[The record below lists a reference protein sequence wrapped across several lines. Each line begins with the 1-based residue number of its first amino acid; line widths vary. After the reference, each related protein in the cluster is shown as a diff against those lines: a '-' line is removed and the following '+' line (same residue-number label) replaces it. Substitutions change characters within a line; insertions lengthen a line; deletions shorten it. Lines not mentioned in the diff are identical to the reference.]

1 MNDAASPGGPHHSG
15 AASESDA
22 RVAPLRGAAVQIDG
36 RRVAVLVVGIVLV
49 TLAVL
54 VVVFIAVGIHKNRQI
69 NQLHDQGVAVTVTV
83 TSCQGLLGGSGSNG
97 AGYSCRGTYELGG
110 HRYNE
115 LLPGTSLH
123 APGATIPSV
132 AVPGDAALVS
142 PVSVIDS
149 EHASDN
155 VYILPG
161 VLLVILVAI
170 VGALALRRKRKSSGG
185 DASG

>member
-1 MNDAASPGGPHHSG
+1 MNGAASPGTPPPSA

-36 RRVAVLVVGIVLV
+36 RRVAAIVVGIVLV

-54 VVVFIAVGIHKNRQI
+54 VVAFTAIGIHKNRQI
-69 NQLHDQGVAVTVTV
+69 NQLHDQGVAVAVTV
-83 TSCQGLLGGSGSNG
+83 TSCQGLLGGSGSNA
-97 AGYSCRGTYELGG
+97 AGYSCRGIYELGG

-115 LLPGTSLH
+115 LLPGTALH

-142 PVSVIDS
+142 PVSVVDS

-161 VLLVILVAI
+161 VLLVFLVAT
-170 VGALALRRKRKSSGG
+170 VGALALRWRRKSSHGG
-185 DASG
+185 VSE